1 MCRQIELEQHKGPC
15 RCSCQQSAGDCLT
28 GQVWSEANCQCQCPP
43 SDGTAKYQCALD
55 PLRQWDD
62 RLCSCVCRR
71 PAPCPPGRTLDPES
85 CGCGEEVAQCS
96 VSPLY
101 SLTTTSHTARIAT
114 YIGLLAIA
122 MVTLTI
128 LITLYLMATKK
139 RPYRD
144 LR

>member
-1 MCRQIELEQHKGPC
+1 M
-15 RCSCQQSAGDCLT
+15 
-28 GQVWSEANCQCQCPP
+28 WSEANCQCQCSP
-43 SDGTAKYQCALD
+43 SEGAAKYRCALD
-55 PLRQWDD
+55 SLRQWDEA
-62 RLCSCVCRR
+62 LCSCVCRTHGR
-71 PAPCPPGRTLDPES
+71 CPPGRSLDLET
-85 CGCGEEVAQCS
+85 CQCGEEVAQCS

-101 SLTTTSHTARIAT
+101 SLTTTSSHTARIAT

-144 LR
+144 LRWS

>member
-1 MCRQIELEQHKGPC
+1 M
-15 RCSCQQSAGDCLT
+15 
-28 GQVWSEANCQCQCPP
+28 WSEANCDCQCPP
-43 SDGTAKYQCALD
+43 SDGSAKYRCALD
-55 PLRQWDD
+55 SLRRWDD
-62 RLCSCVCRR
+62 ARCSCVCRSPGR
-71 PAPCPPGRTLDPES
+71 CPPGRSPDPETCQ
-85 CGCGEEVAQCS
+85 CGEEEVAQCS

-101 SLTTTSHTARIAT
+101 SVTNTSTTARVAT

-128 LITLYLMATKK
+128 LITLYLMASKK

>member
-1 MCRQIELEQHKGPC
+1 M
-15 RCSCQQSAGDCLT
+15 
-28 GQVWSEANCQCQCPP
+28 
-43 SDGTAKYQCALD
+43 
-55 PLRQWDD
+55 
-62 RLCSCVCRR
+62 
-71 PAPCPPGRTLDPES
+71 
-85 CGCGEEVAQCS
+85 
-96 VSPLY
+96 SPLY
-101 SLTTTSHTARIAT
+101 SVTNTSTTARVAT

>member
-1 MCRQIELEQHKGPC
+1 M
-15 RCSCQQSAGDCLT
+15 
-28 GQVWSEANCQCQCPP
+28 
-43 SDGTAKYQCALD
+43 
-55 PLRQWDD
+55 
-62 RLCSCVCRR
+62 
-71 PAPCPPGRTLDPES
+71 
-85 CGCGEEVAQCS
+85 AQCS

-101 SLTTTSHTARIAT
+101 SVTNTSTTARVAT

>member
-1 MCRQIELEQHKGPC
+1 M
-15 RCSCQQSAGDCLT
+15 
-28 GQVWSEANCQCQCPP
+28 WSEANCQCQCSP
-43 SDGTAKYQCALD
+43 SEGRAKYRCALD
-55 PLRQWDD
+55 SLRQWDEA
-62 RLCSCVCRR
+62 LCSCVCRSQ
-71 PAPCPPGRTLDPES
+71 PSCPPGRTRDLET
-85 CGCGEEVAQCS
+85 CLCGEAVAQCS

-101 SLTTTSHTARIAT
+101 SLTTTSHTARVAT